1 MKKLKR
7 REEKIWVE
15 TSKSFSPLSSSSAT
29 KYESERER
37 KNGKEQEMNAPC
49 SLFNNK
55 NKNEQAAVVVVGAG
69 ETSWKIQQVRVKPM
83 SVAVRVPSVEELW
96 LWYYLL

>member
-1 MKKLKR
+1 MK
-7 REEKIWVE
+7 V
-15 TSKSFSPLSSSSAT
+15 
-29 KYESERER
+29 RER

-69 ETSWKIQQVRVKPM
+69 ETS
-83 SVAVRVPSVEELW
+83 
-96 LWYYLL
+96 

>member
-1 MKKLKR
+1 MK
-7 REEKIWVE
+7 V
-15 TSKSFSPLSSSSAT
+15 
-29 KYESERER
+29 RER